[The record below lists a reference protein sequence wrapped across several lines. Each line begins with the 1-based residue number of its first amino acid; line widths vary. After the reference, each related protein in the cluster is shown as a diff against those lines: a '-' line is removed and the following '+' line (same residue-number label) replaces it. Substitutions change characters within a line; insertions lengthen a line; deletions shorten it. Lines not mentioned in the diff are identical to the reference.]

1 MLFLYNISYNL
12 FFCFAFR
19 HTKHLY
25 IKNNYCYIVNITRD
39 IFYRKS
45 KIKVIINDR

>member
-12 FFCFAFR
+12 LFYFFLGLP
-19 HTKHLY
+19 KHLY

-39 IFYRKS
+39 IFY
-45 KIKVIINDR
+45 